1 MTFFTRSGINPMR
14 NDDNDLHYVAIGG
27 RFIAFVAFTCG
38 TVLELLFFPYNHS
51 KLTYMSICFF

>member
-1 MTFFTRSGINPMR
+1 MR

-38 TVLELLFFPYNHS
+38 TVLDLLFFPYNHS
-51 KLTYMSICFF
+51 KLTYMRICFF